1 MYRNRK
7 KDGNQRWRRL
17 VVKGTKR
24 IRFGGDL
31 LSTAWTGPVSMRGLS
46 SKLSSRDYESLTG
59 PCTYTFRPSTESII
73 SNIVSVVAQLCNA
86 KLIRL
91 FERVI
96 PLKFHDI
103 ISYVSRCTKKRKKEK
118 KRIFV
123 RKDENSRSTGFRVKS
138 RSLLVSIRA
147 ECLPFST

>member
-1 MYRNRK
+1 MEIRGGEGSSWKERK
-7 KDGNQRWRRL
+7 EFGSVVICCRR
-17 VVKGTKR
+17 
-24 IRFGGDL
+24 
-31 LSTAWTGPVSMRGLS
+31 RGQVPSQWDLS

-59 PCTYTFRPSTESII
+59 PCTYTFCPSTESII

-103 ISYVSRCTKKRKKEK
+103 ISYVSRYTKKRKKEK

>member
-59 PCTYTFRPSTESII
+59 PCTFRPSTESII

-103 ISYVSRCTKKRKKEK
+103 ISHVSRCTKKRKKEK

>member
-1 MYRNRK
+1 M
-7 KDGNQRWRRL
+7 
-17 VVKGTKR
+17 KGTKR

-103 ISYVSRCTKKRKKEK
+103 ISYVS
-118 KRIFV
+118 
-123 RKDENSRSTGFRVKS
+123 
-138 RSLLVSIRA
+138 
-147 ECLPFST
+147 